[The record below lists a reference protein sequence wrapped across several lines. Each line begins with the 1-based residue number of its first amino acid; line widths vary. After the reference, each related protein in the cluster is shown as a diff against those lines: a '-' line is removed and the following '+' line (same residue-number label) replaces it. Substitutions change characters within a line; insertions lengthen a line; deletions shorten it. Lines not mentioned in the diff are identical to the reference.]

1 MVVSDHLSSANVEL
15 DCEKGTLAI
24 REEFR
29 PYGETS
35 YSSYELKR
43 YRFTRKVPI
52 ATGAAKLQQL
62 EKTGKSDDF
71 IINAF
76 TDQNGWEISV
86 GYLCYFCVEL
96 CTNGS
101 A

>member
-62 EKTGKSDDF
+62 EKTRKSDAF
-71 IINAF
+71 ILNAF
-76 TDQNGWEISV
+76 TEMSLNSNLDYD
-86 GYLCYFCVEL
+86 GYRKEL
-96 CTNGS
+96 IKEYGDE
-101 A
+101 